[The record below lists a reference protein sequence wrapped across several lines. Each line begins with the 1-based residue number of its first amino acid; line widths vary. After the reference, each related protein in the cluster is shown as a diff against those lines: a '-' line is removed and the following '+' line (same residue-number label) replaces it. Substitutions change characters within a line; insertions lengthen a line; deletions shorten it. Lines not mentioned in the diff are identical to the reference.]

1 MLVML
6 ALVVVAVIVNGH
18 SSPTSVGRPTMEGSN
33 PTGAT
38 TQSPSGPRSLTSDQQ
53 LELEQG
59 IGRMREVVP
68 VQAATSPR
76 HPAVSAEARQQPDLY
91 AAAFVRELLTQNYRT
106 SRDQLLAWVQSES
119 AQSTEPLVVGLSP
132 PQLGRWL
139 STPDRQPPLHPDCR
153 NQATRVAV
161 GGSFSGVTRFRL
173 VSVAVSRAG

>member
-68 VQAATSPR
+68 VQGSRPR
-76 HPAVSAEARQQPDLY
+76 EWCNSV
-91 AAAFVRELLTQNYRT
+91 
-106 SRDQLLAWVQSES
+106 
-119 AQSTEPLVVGLSP
+119 
-132 PQLGRWL
+132 
-139 STPDRQPPLHPDCR
+139 
-153 NQATRVAV
+153 TRVALCCALCREGVCGVDHLRV
-161 GGSFSGVTRFRL
+161 GGSCW
-173 VSVAVSRAG
+173 